1 MAGDVGRVIKG
12 ETVKIRIFGR
22 AGCARTHAALFRI
35 ARLVRQ
41 KTWTGKVEIVF
52 FDLGTAEGLAEA
64 AYRQLEGEIPA
75 VLVETER
82 PGPVISGE
90 PPSRE
95 RASTREASI
104 LRVLTPSPN

>member
-1 MAGDVGRVIKG
+1 M
-12 ETVKIRIFGR
+12 KIRIFGR
-22 AGCARTHAALFRI
+22 AGCAQTHAVLFRV
-35 ARLVRQ
+35 ARMVRQ

-75 VLVETER
+75 VLVEAET

-90 PPSRE
+90 TPSRE
-95 RASTREASI
+95 RMSTRAAGI
-104 LRVLTPSPN
+104 LGVLSPSPN